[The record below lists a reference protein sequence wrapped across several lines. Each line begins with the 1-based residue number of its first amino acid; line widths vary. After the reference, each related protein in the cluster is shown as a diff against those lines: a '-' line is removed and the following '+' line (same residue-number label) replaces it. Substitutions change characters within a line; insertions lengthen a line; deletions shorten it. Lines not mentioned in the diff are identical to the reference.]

1 MSEEQLAWLY
11 PVSYPTL
18 NDAVLGTVEGE

>member
-1 MSEEQLAWLY
+1 MQATTLP

-18 NDAVLGTVEGE
+18 NGVARLTH